1 MVYENI
7 LSIGLSSRDVEKCV
21 RLVLEKLSTVKVG
34 RAPKVTFPKTMFLET
49 RCLAQIHVTSMLSEN
64 QSNLTL
70 HSDGTSKHG
79 CSYATISELVKMF
92 WLLK

>member
-79 CSYATISELVKMF
+79 RSYATIFELVKMF